1 MPSCYFVRVCASE
14 YECVCFVRLSV
25 RVFKQE
31 VREGVCENVSKA
43 VKKCVY
49 MFAQSFGCV

>member
-1 MPSCYFVRVCASE
+1 M
-14 YECVCFVRLSV
+14 CVCFVRLSV

-31 VREGVCENVSKA
+31 VREGVCEHVSES

-49 MFAQSFGCV
+49 MFAQSFGCVQPATHIK